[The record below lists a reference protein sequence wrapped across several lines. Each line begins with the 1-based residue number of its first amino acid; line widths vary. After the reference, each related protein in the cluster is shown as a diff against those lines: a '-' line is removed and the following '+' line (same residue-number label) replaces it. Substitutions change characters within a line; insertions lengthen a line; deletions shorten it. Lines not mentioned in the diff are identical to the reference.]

1 MVSEIPSAKKEK
13 DVCFKKPKRSLYT
26 GINKFKRSQATEF
39 LERHTYVKKG
49 TEIMQGANIF
59 DKNLQKFKQT
69 QNFRHQV
76 LWRYPLIK

>member
-1 MVSEIPSAKKEK
+1 MVWDIPSAKKEK
-13 DVCFKKPKRSLYT
+13 NMSFKKPERSLYT

-39 LERHTYVKKG
+39 LERHTYVDKR
-49 TEIMQGANIF
+49 TQIMQGANIF

-76 LWRYPLIK
+76 L